1 MNETFLKLYEEE
13 LGHIRDLSA
22 DFGNQYPKIAGRLGL
37 SREECD
43 DPFVERMIEGFAFLA
58 ARVRT
63 KLDAEYS
70 NFSESLLESVYPQ
83 LLGPVPS
90 MTIVEFKPDDK
101 LAGSFVLPRGS
112 TMTSHLGADE
122 DSRCE
127 FRTAHEIVLQPLRI
141 SHTEKAKYY
150 LRDVDALRLP
160 ASSNAKA
167 AIKVRFEHSQAGKT
181 ISSLED
187 FEALSLHLAGNMD
200 AAGAIYEELF
210 AHCTHVYLRPVM
222 SGMTIPS
229 GKLLPVNDGQLKL
242 TPVGF
247 SAAESLLP
255 ADARSFDGYRLLR
268 EYAIL
273 PQRFMFL
280 KLHGQGL
287 KEFTAQCDQAG
298 FDLIFLLDR
307 TREEL
312 SRYVDG
318 QRFKLHATPAINLFQ
333 RRADQI
339 QLSERFDRAHV
350 VIDKTRPLAYE
361 VYQVLSVNGTG
372 DQLSTRRKFE
382 PFYRNSNDQA
392 ASRNFYTVHREKR
405 NLTHREARFGS
416 HFDYTGSEVYLYLVD
431 AAQTLQ
437 QSEISAL
444 SVTALCT
451 NRHLALTIP
460 INQHAT
466 DFFVDAGIPAS
477 GVKCLIA
484 PTRPVHSPAEGAMAW
499 RLISQL
505 SLNYLSLVDNDQGAA
520 ALRGILELYTEHT
533 PEDSSY
539 WTKALI
545 GIKSRPIVRRHLAA
559 GPVSFI
565 RGLEVTILMD
575 ESRLA
580 GHSAY
585 TLGAMLAHFLA
596 RYVSINSFVETV
608 VETTRRGDLG
618 RWPGRPGSQHIL

>member
-37 SREECD
+37 AREGCD

-90 MTIVEFKPDDK
+90 MAIVEFSPDDK
-101 LAGSFVLPRGS
+101 LAGAFVLPRGS
-112 TMTSHLGADE
+112 TITSHLGTDE
-122 DSRCE
+122 DTRCE
-127 FRTAHEIVLQPLRI
+127 FRTAHELVLQPLKI
-141 SHTEKAKYY
+141 SDSEKAKYFS
-150 LRDVDALRLP
+150 RDVDALRLP
-160 ASSNAKA
+160 ANTNAKA
-167 AIKVRFEHSQAGKT
+167 AIRLRFEHAQVGKP

-187 FEALSLHLAGNMD
+187 FASLSLHLAGNMD
-200 AAGAIYEELF
+200 AAGAIYEELLG
-210 AHCTHVYLRPVM
+210 HCTHVYLRPVVPGM
-222 SGMTIPS
+222 SIP
-229 GKLLPVNDGQLKL
+229 GGRLFAVNGNQLSL

-247 SAAESLLP
+247 SPTESLLP
-255 ADARSFDGYRLLR
+255 ADVRSFDGYRLLR

-280 KLHGQGL
+280 ELHGQGL
-287 KEFTAQCDQAG
+287 KEFASQCEQPR

-307 TREEL
+307 TRDEL
-312 SRYVDG
+312 SRHVDG
-318 QRFKLHATPAINLFQ
+318 HRFKLYATPAINLFE

-339 QLSERFDRAHV
+339 QLSERFERAHV

-361 VYQVLSVNGTG
+361 VYQVLTVSGVGE
-372 DQLSTRRKFE
+372 QLASRVKFQ
-382 PFYRNSNDQA
+382 PFYRQSGDQA
-392 ASRNFYTVHREKR
+392 AAENFYTMHRERRK
-405 NLTHREARFGS
+405 LTHREARFGS
-416 HFDYTGSEVYLYLVD
+416 HFNYTGSEVYLDLVD
-431 AAQTLQ
+431 GAHKLHQA
-437 QSEISAL
+437 EITAL

-451 NRHLALTIP
+451 NRHIPLAIP

-477 GVKCLIA
+477 SIKCLVP
-484 PTRPVHSPAEGAMAW
+484 PTRPVHSPADGAMSW

-505 SLNYLSLVDNDQGAA
+505 SLNYLSLVENDKGAA
-520 ALRGILELYTEHT
+520 TLRGILELYTENT
-533 PEDSSY
+533 LEDSSY
-539 WTKALI
+539 WTKALL
-545 GIKSRPIVRRHLAA
+545 GVKSRPLVRRHLAA
-559 GPVSFI
+559 GPVSFV
-565 RGLEVTILMD
+565 RGLEVTILLD

-596 RYVSINSFVETV
+596 RYVSINSFVSTV
-608 VETTRRGDLG
+608 VETTRRGTIG
-618 RWPGRPGSQHIL
+618 SWAGENGSQHVL

>member
-37 SREECD
+37 SREGCD

-101 LAGSFVLPRGS
+101 LAGNFALPRGS
-112 TMTSHLGADE
+112 TITSHLGADE
-122 DSRCE
+122 DTRCE
-127 FRTAHEIVLQPLRI
+127 FRTAHEIVLQPLKI
-141 SHTEKAKYY
+141 SHTEHAKYHS
-150 LRDVDALRLP
+150 RDVDALRLP
-160 ASSNAKA
+160 AHTNAKA
-167 AIKVRFEHSQAGKT
+167 AIKLRIEHSQPDKP
-181 ISSLED
+181 ISELED
-187 FEALSLHLAGNMD
+187 FDTLSLHIAGNMD

-210 AHCTHVYLRPVM
+210 AHCTHVYLRPVV
-222 SGMTIPS
+222 SGMTVPN
-229 GKLLPVNDGQLKL
+229 GHLLAVNDGQISL

-247 SAAESLLP
+247 STSDSLLP
-255 ADARSFDGYRLLR
+255 ADVRVFDGYRLLR

-273 PQRFMFL
+273 PQRFMFF

-287 KEFTAQCDQAG
+287 RDFTSQCQHQG
-298 FDLIFLLDR
+298 FDVMFLLDR

-312 SRYVDG
+312 SRYVDAH
-318 QRFKLHATPAINLFQ
+318 RFKLHATPAINLFQ

-361 VYQVLSVNGTG
+361 VYQILSVNGTG
-372 DQLSTRRKFE
+372 DQLATRIKFQ
-382 PFYRNSNDQA
+382 PFYRKSNDKSA
-392 ASRNFYTVHREKR
+392 AQNFYTVHREKR
-405 NLTHREARFGS
+405 KLTHREARFGS
-416 HFDYTGSEVYLYLVD
+416 HYDYTGSEVYLYLVD
-431 AAQTLQ
+431 AAQQLHR
-437 QSEISAL
+437 SEISAL

-451 NRHLALTIP
+451 NRHIALSIP
-460 INQHAT
+460 INQHET
-466 DFFVDAGIPAS
+466 DFFVDAGIPAI
-477 GVKCLIA
+477 GIKCLVP
-484 PTRPVHSPAEGAMAW
+484 PTRPVHSPAEGATSW
-499 RLISQL
+499 LLISQL
-505 SLNYLSLVDNDQGAA
+505 SLNYLSLVENEKGAS
-520 ALRGILELYTEHT
+520 ALRGILELYTENSH
-533 PEDSSY
+533 EDSSY

-545 GIKSRPIVRRHLAA
+545 GVKSRPIVRRHLAA

-565 RGLEVTILMD
+565 RGLEVTILLD

-585 TLGAMLAHFLA
+585 SLGAMLAHFLE

-608 VETTRRGDLG
+608 VETTRRGSIG
-618 RWPGRPGSQHIL
+618 RWSRRQGSQPVL